1 VTNPRFPN
9 VFKPLQLGSVTLRN
23 RMFVPAHTT
32 NFGVDNL
39 PSQRHVDYHRARA
52 KGGAAMIIFEG
63 IRVHKSTLGRSQ
75 GVNGYDPACIPKF
88 AQVAD
93 AVRAEGAHLLGQV
106 IHLGRHVD
114 GNFARTSAWGASAI
128 PWTATAPPPHPMT
141 IADIQE
147 VVQAHADVATN
158 LVKAGLTGIE
168 VQMAHGHLLQQFMS
182 PASNK
187 RNDAYGGSE
196 ANRLRFAKE
205 ALRAVREAVGPEVVV
220 GIRVS
225 GDEYLPEGLTIDDMC
240 RIVPDLVAATKV
252 DFVNISHSAY
262 HGSYTVST
270 QMADMSFPVD
280 SFRSLTQRLRTV
292 LRDVAPPLVVMTV
305 CQYRDIA
312 DAETVLADGMTDMV
326 GMARAHIADPE
337 IVGKAERGDE
347 DQTTRCIACN
357 QGCAGML
364 ALNLPVTCLVNPMAG
379 REGEA
384 PRPSTGV
391 ARKVLVIG
399 GGPAGMKAASVAAA
413 NGHTVTLWEQ
423 SSRLGGRLNATR
435 VMPLRQ
441 EFEKLLSDLERQC
454 AAPNVEVV
462 LEKTATNAE
471 VDAFGADDVI
481 LATGASQPGAAFP
494 GGGLGLSLDQ
504 VVADPAALGNKIV
517 LVDTLGTWT
526 TASVAEYLADLGKDV
541 VLMVPTGTPAWT
553 ISMYSAFALSR
564 RLKEKGV
571 KMLGHRTPDSFLDGC
586 VVARDLSTGDT
597 EDIGMFDAVIAP
609 TPGQPNDELVRELG
623 GNAAQ
628 LHVIGDAMSPRTALE
643 AIFEG
648 HEVAR
653 AL

>member
-9 VFKPLQLGSVTLRN
+9 VFKSLQLGSVTLRN

-39 PSQRHVDYHRARA
+39 PSQRHVDYHCARA

>member
-1 VTNPRFPN
+1 MTNLRFPN

-23 RMFVPAHTT
+23 RIFVPAHTT

-141 IADIQE
+141 TADIQD
-147 VVQAHADVATN
+147 VIQAHADVATN
-158 LVKAGLTGIE
+158 LIKAGLSGIE

-187 RNDAYGGSE
+187 RKDAYGGSE

-225 GDEYLPEGLTIDDMC
+225 GDEFLPEGLTIDDMC
-240 RIVPDLVAATKV
+240 RIVPDIVAATKV

-292 LRDVAPPLVVMTV
+292 LRDVAPPPVVMTV

-347 DQTTRCIACN
+347 DKTTRCIACN

-379 REGEA
+379 REGET
-384 PRPSTGV
+384 PHPSTGV

-441 EFEKLLSDLERQC
+441 EFKKLLSDLERQC

-481 LATGASQPGAAFP
+481 LATGASQPGVVFP
-494 GGGLGLSLDQ
+494 SGGLGLSLDQ
-504 VVADPAALGNKIV
+504 AVADPAALGNRIV

-553 ISMYSAFALSR
+553 ISMYSAFALFR

-571 KMLGHRTPDSFLDGC
+571 KMLGHRTPESFLDRR
-586 VVARDLSTGDT
+586 VVARDLSTGGT

-609 TPGQPNDELVRELG
+609 TSGQPNDELVRELR

-628 LHVIGDAMSPRTALE
+628 LHVVGDAMSPRTALE

>member
-1 VTNPRFPN
+1 VTHPRFPN
-9 VFKPLQLGSVTLRN
+9 VFKPLQLGGVTLRN
-23 RMFVPAHTT
+23 RIFVPAHTT

-106 IHLGRHVD
+106 IHLGRQID

-141 IADIQE
+141 IAEIDE
-147 VVQAHADVATN
+147 VIQAHADVATN
-158 LVKAGLTGIE
+158 LVRAGLAGIE

-187 RNDAYGGSE
+187 RDDAYGGSE
-196 ANRLRFAKE
+196 ANRMRFAKE
-205 ALRAVREAVGPEVVV
+205 TLRAVREAVGPDVVV

-225 GDEYLPEGLTIDDMC
+225 GDEFLPEGLTIDDMC
-240 RIVPDLVAATKV
+240 RIVPDIVAAAKV

-262 HGSYTVST
+262 HGSYTVAT
-270 QMADMSFPVD
+270 QMADMSFPVGT
-280 SFRSLTQRLRTV
+280 FRSLTQRLRTV
-292 LRDVAPPLVVMTV
+292 LRDMDTPPVVMTV

-312 DAETVLADGMTDMV
+312 EAETVIADGMTDMV

-384 PRPSTGV
+384 PRPSTGI

-413 NGHTVTLWEQ
+413 NGHAVTLWEQ

-441 EFEKLLSDLERQC
+441 EFEKLLSDLEGQC

-462 LEKTATNAE
+462 LNKNATNTE
-471 VDAFGADDVI
+471 VDAFGADEII
-481 LATGASQPGAAFP
+481 LATGATQPGAAFP
-494 GGGLGLSLDQ
+494 GGGQGVSLDHA
-504 VVADPAALGNKIV
+504 VADPAALGKKVV

-541 VLMVPTGTPAWT
+541 VLMVPTGAPAWT
-553 ISMYSAFALSR
+553 ISMYSVFALTR
-564 RLKEKGV
+564 RLKEKRV
-571 KMLGHRTPDSFLDGC
+571 KILGHRMPESFLNGRL
-586 VVARDLSTGDT
+586 VARDISTGDT
-597 EDIGMFDAVIAP
+597 EDIGAFDSVIAP
-609 TPGQPNDELVRELG
+609 TTGQPNDELALALR
-623 GNAAQ
+623 GNAAE

-648 HEVAR
+648 HEIGR